1 MKKSDIYEIAIK
13 LLGLYLFF
21 KVIEL
26 LNHVITACVLYFQTK
41 NNPQLFGNFDQKPL
55 FILSIVNLVL
65 VILFASLL
73 TFKTKMLVK
82 LVCKPDDYT
91 DTASLFADRK
101 VIYEMAL
108 LIMGLFTV
116 VWALPDFIFQIK
128 NYLQLKD
135 SLPDN
140 DNSTNFIL
148 QSGIKIVIGLVAIV
162 YANVLAKL
170 FVRNNKN
177 TIDNNQ

>member
-1 MKKSDIYEIAIK
+1 MKKSDIYEVAIK
-13 LLGLYLFF
+13 LLGIYLFF
-21 KVIEL
+21 NAIESVNNV
-26 LNHVITACVLYFQTK
+26 LNYCVMYVQTK
-41 NNPQLFGNFDQKPL
+41 DNPELFGNFDQRPL
-55 FILSIVNLVL
+55 FILSIVNLIL

-101 VIYEMAL
+101 VIYEIAL
-108 LIMGLFTV
+108 LIMGLFTI
-116 VWALPDFIFQIK
+116 VWALPDFIFQVK

-148 QSGIKIVIGLVAIV
+148 QSGIKIMIGVAAV
-162 YANVLAKL
+162 MYANTIAKL
-170 FVRNNKN
+170 FVRSKN
-177 TIDNNQ
+177 VVDERN

>member
-13 LLGLYLFF
+13 LLGIYLFF
-21 KVIEL
+21 TAIEL
-26 LNHVITACVLYFQTK
+26 FNNVLIYCMFYFQAKT
-41 NNPQLFGNFDQKPL
+41 NPNLFGNFDQRPL
-55 FILSIVNLVL
+55 FILSIVYLIL

-108 LIMGLFTV
+108 LIMGLLTI
-116 VWALPDFIFQIK
+116 VWALPDFIFQVK

-135 SLPDN
+135 SLPNN
-140 DNSTNFIL
+140 DNSINFIV
-148 QSGIKIVIGLVAIV
+148 QSGIKIAIGLVAVV
-162 YANVLAKL
+162 YANVIAKL

-177 TIDNNQ
+177 AADNNQ